1 MKKKFKIKLFFLFF
15 IIIYSSCST
24 SSKLKK
30 NTNPT
35 IDNNNT
41 GGDNVNS
48 KMNQG
53 VKYNST
59 RSNMESDKDPENKK
73 EDDKKADK

>member
-1 MKKKFKIKLFFLFF
+1 MKRNIKIKQFLLVFI

-30 NTNPT
+30 NSNPT

-41 GGDNVNS
+41 GGVNVDS

-53 VKYNST
+53 EKYNST

-73 EDDKKADK
+73 DDK

>member
-1 MKKKFKIKLFFLFF
+1 MKRNIKIKQFLLVFI

-30 NTNPT
+30 NSNPT
-35 IDNNNT
+35 IENNSD
-41 GGDNVNS
+41 GVNVNS

-53 VKYNST
+53 VKYNTT

-73 EDDKKADK
+73 DEDKKDDK